1 MAHSFSKLRTL
12 CSVAVLLCSGCAT
25 YRAARQDVERVYEW
39 RRPRTRF
46 AQTAR
51 KQVHIRQ
58 PKDLAQFILT
68 ALQRNSSILAAISS
82 VESQLE
88 RIPQVTSLDDPMMRL
103 VTRPEP
109 IQTAAGDIVFTL
121 AVSQKLPLPAKLNL
135 RGQVAAAE
143 LRDAI
148 ERLNAQ
154 RLRVIADVERAYYRI
169 YVADRAIEI
178 TNQNIAL
185 LRELESIIETQ
196 YEVGKAEQQDLLR
209 VQTELS
215 DLESA
220 KTRYQGQRISAV
232 AAINHL
238 LDRTTTEPVPTLPR
252 LKPSTIGIRVDELIA
267 IAEVHNPELGAF
279 EHRIERDR
287 KSIKLANLS
296 YVPDLTLGVEWN
308 RGVGRT
314 PFTPRVNPQTGIR
327 PQFNDASSEGD
338 DNWALTVGF
347 NLPIWAQR
355 NEAARREARKRLQQT
370 LHEKQATRN
379 LITFRI
385 HDAWARA
392 ETLRD
397 TIDLLDKTII
407 PQAQQTYEVSLPSYQ
422 GGTTDFL
429 TVIENW
435 RKLLSFELMYH
446 REVAALETA
455 FAELQREVGA
465 SLAFPDRPNEVMP

>member
-1 MAHSFSKLRTL
+1 MAYLTSELRSL
-12 CSVAVLLCSGCAT
+12 CCLVLLICPGCAT
-25 YRAARQDVERVYEW
+25 YRAAQRDVSRAYDW
-39 RRPRTRF
+39 KRPRARLV
-46 AQTAR
+46 QTPR
-51 KQVHIRQ
+51 NQVHIRQ
-58 PKDLAQFILT
+58 PKDLSQFILA
-68 ALQRNSSILAAISS
+68 ALRQNPAIHAAISR
-82 VESQLE
+82 VESEFE
-88 RIPQVTSLDDPMMRL
+88 RIPQVTSLDDPMLRL

-121 AVSQKLPLPAKLNL
+121 GVSQKLPLPAKLDL

-148 ERLNAQ
+148 EQLNSRRLQ
-154 RLRVIADVERAYYRI
+154 VITDVERAYYRI
-169 YVADRAIEI
+169 YVADRSIEI
-178 TNQNIAL
+178 ADLNITL
-185 LRELESIIETQ
+185 LEELIRVTETQ

-215 DLESA
+215 DLQNA
-220 KTRYQGQRISAV
+220 KTRFQGQRISAV
-232 AAINHL
+232 AALNQL
-238 LDRTTTEPVPTLPR
+238 LDRPTTASVPTLAR
-252 LKPSTIGIRVDELIA
+252 IEPSAVGVRVDELIA
-267 IAEVHNPELGAF
+267 LAEGHNPELGAF
-279 EHRIERDR
+279 THRIERDR
-287 KSIKLANLS
+287 KSIELAKLA

-314 PFTPRVNPQTGIR
+314 PFTPRVNPQTGVR
-327 PQFNDASSEGD
+327 PPFNDASSEGD
-338 DNWALTVGF
+338 DNWALTIGL

-370 LHEKQATRN
+370 LHEKRATRN
-379 LITFRI
+379 LIAFRI

-397 TIDLLDKTII
+397 TIKLLEKTII
-407 PQAQQTYEVSLPSYQ
+407 PQAQQTYEVSLPSYR

-446 REVAALETA
+446 REVASLETA
-455 FAELQREVGA
+455 FAELQREVGV
-465 SLAFPDRPNEVMP
+465 SLALDHQPKEVRP